1 MRRLLL
7 LVTVTASLTAMADGI
22 DDPRFYDQPE
32 PHEHTRLNKD
42 NDPNYWSD
50 FDKNPCSYP
59 IWPPGFICRN
69 PTRIEY
75 IPNSSDPG
83 TAQIQ
88 TNSVPEPN
96 QELLLLMGI
105 AALLIKTR
113 LKK

>member
-7 LVTVTASLTAMADGI
+7 LLSVISISAMADGI

-32 PHEHTRLNKD
+32 PQEHTQLNKD

-50 FDKNPCSYP
+50 FDKHPCNYP

-69 PTRIEY
+69 PTMIEY

-88 TNSVPEPN
+88 TNSVPEPHP
-96 QELLLLMGI
+96 ELLLLMGI